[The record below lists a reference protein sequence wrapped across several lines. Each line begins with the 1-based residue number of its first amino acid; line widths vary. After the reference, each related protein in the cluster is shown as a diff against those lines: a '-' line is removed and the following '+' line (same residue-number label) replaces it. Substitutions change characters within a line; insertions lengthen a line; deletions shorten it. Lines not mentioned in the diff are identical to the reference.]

1 MTYDECLNAR
11 ILSPRHYN
19 LGLILAMTYE
29 VMQSYKFRYFI
40 NTGLSNFNPNLEN
53 LSALLVFS
61 LLYLAP
67 EVFNQ
72 PTKRLQSKNI

>member
-1 MTYDECLNAR
+1 MLITNTMTYDECLNAR
-11 ILSPRHYN
+11 ILSPRNYN

-29 VMQSYKFRYFI
+29 VMSSYKFRYFI
-40 NTGLSNFNPNLEN
+40 KTGLSNFNPNLEN

-72 PTKRLQSKNI
+72 LTK

>member
-1 MTYDECLNAR
+1 MFITNNMTYDECLNTR

-29 VMQSYKFRYFI
+29 VMSSYKFRYFI
-40 NTGLSNFNPNLEN
+40 KTGLSNFNPNLEN

-61 LLYLAP
+61 LLYLVP

-72 PTKRLQSKNI
+72 PTK